1 MSTPKAR
8 KAQKRAL
15 PKSLVIIL
23 KALEGQEVTLELRN
37 EIDIRGT
44 IDFVDDSMK

>member
-1 MSTPKAR
+1 MSTTKAKR
-8 KAQKRAL
+8 ALKRAL
-15 PKSLVIIL
+15 PKSLVIVL

-44 IDFVDDSMK
+44 VDFVDDLMK

>member
-8 KAQKRAL
+8 RAQKKAL

-23 KALEGQEVTLELRN
+23 KALEGHEITLELRN

-44 IDFVDDSMK
+44 VDFVDDLMK